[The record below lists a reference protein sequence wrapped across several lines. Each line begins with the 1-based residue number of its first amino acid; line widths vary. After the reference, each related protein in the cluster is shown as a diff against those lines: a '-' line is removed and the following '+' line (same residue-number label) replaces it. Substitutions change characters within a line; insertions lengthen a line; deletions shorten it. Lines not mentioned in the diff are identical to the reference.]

1 MLPHL
6 LFIAYL
12 LATLVQLFF
21 WGVVFGRLARYRV
34 PPPKPPGEGVPVS
47 VVVCARDEAENLQK
61 NMPLILSQN
70 YRSFEI
76 IAVNDH
82 STDKTWDLLLEFQKR
97 NPNFVAVNATG
108 RTKPGKKAALTLG
121 IEAAQYDTVLLT
133 DADCRPA
140 TDQWIELMQAALG
153 GDIEI
158 GLGYGPY
165 LSKKGFLSTLTNF
178 ETVYTATQYL
188 SLSLVGLP
196 YMGVG
201 RNLIYR
207 KHLFHQAGGFQEHA
221 HFTSGDDDLFV
232 NQIAN
237 ARNTRIILQPAAFVY
252 SEPKTTWRGYYY
264 QKSRHFTTGSRYRP
278 VHQLA
283 LGALSSSHL
292 MHYAALAALLCM
304 SSIYTSATISLYLV
318 RMVVVC
324 TVYRSVL
331 DKLRAPQLLLW
342 TPLLD
347 GLYILYY
354 LLFAPALFTGSKHKK
369 WK

>member
-1 MLPHL
+1 M
-6 LFIAYL
+6 YV
-12 LATLVQLFF
+12 LATLVQLLF
-21 WGVVFGRLARYRV
+21 WGGVFGQLARYRV
-34 PPPKPPGEGVPVS
+34 PAAGAIGEQAPVS
-47 VVVCARDEAENLQK
+47 VVVCARDEAENLRK
-61 NMPLILSQN
+61 NLPLILSQN

-82 STDKTWDLLLEFQKR
+82 SEDKTWEVLLEFQES
-97 NPNFVAVNATG
+97 NPNFTAVNATG
-108 RTKPGKKAALTLG
+108 VTRPGKKAALSLG
-121 IEAAQYDTVLLT
+121 IEAAQYETVLLT

-140 TDQWIELMQAALG
+140 TDQWIELMQGALG

-158 GLGYGPY
+158 GLGYGPH
-165 LSKKGFLSTLTNF
+165 LSTKGFLSTLTNF

-188 SLSLVGLP
+188 SFSLVGSP

-207 KHLFHQAGGFQEHA
+207 KRLFHQVGGFQDHA
-221 HFTSGDDDLFV
+221 HFASGDDDLFV

-237 ARNTRIILQPAAFVY
+237 ARNTRIVLQPAAFVY
-252 SEPKTTWRGYYY
+252 SAPKTTWLGYYY

-292 MHYAALAALLCM
+292 GHYAALAALLCM
-304 SSIYTSATISLYLV
+304 SSIHTSATISLYLV

-324 TVYRSVL
+324 IVYRSVL
-331 DKLRAPQLLLW
+331 VKLRAPQLLLW

-354 LLFAPALFTGSKHKK
+354 LLFAPALFTGSKHKR